1 MLFRNVIKLQSYHFR
16 SLFDWRRKKSKSMKY
31 FLIVISI
38 VLLSTAVIGQNRKE
52 RKTIDAYLQVSNQKM
67 GSKFMPLMKWNQDSI
82 GYYIYGKMKGMT
94 ENNWR
99 RFLNKVER
107 VSGLHFYPVENN
119 KDAQILLYF
128 GKVSEYFKYEGIKN
142 KFKIDSKVVVWS
154 DRDYDYSFG
163 LRRTSFC
170 IDKDEIHNFNQIKY
184 MIKHEFLKSLGLFG
198 KLDGSTCILSEK
210 YSQKKKNISLRS
222 VDKACIAIHYSD
234 NIKSEMSKA
243 EVKMAIKA
251 LDLEPLLKRR

>member
-1 MLFRNVIKLQSYHFR
+1 
-16 SLFDWRRKKSKSMKY
+16 MKY
-31 FLIVISI
+31 FLTVISI
-38 VLLSTAVIGQNRKE
+38 LLLSTAVLGQNRREK
-52 RKTIDAYLQVSNQKM
+52 KVIDAYLQVSNQKM
-67 GSKFMPLMKWNQDSI
+67 GSEFMPLMKWNQDSI
-82 GYYIYGKMKGMT
+82 GYYIYGRMKGMT
-94 ENNWR
+94 KNNWR
-99 RFLNKVER
+99 RFLNKIER
-107 VSGLHFYPVENN
+107 VSGLHFYLVENN

-128 GKVSEYFKYEGIKN
+128 GKVKEYFKKERIKN
-142 KFKIDSKVVVWS
+142 KFKVDSKVVVWS

-198 KLDGSTCILSEK
+198 KLDGSTCILSEE